1 MKQERKPRYAQI
13 GEDLRHRIA
22 SGELGPGDLLPS
34 EAQLSSAYEAS
45 RVTIRR
51 ALDALRT
58 EGLVDARQGFG
69 WFVATPPLRQ
79 SLARLGTIEEQL
91 AASGRSPERR
101 VLSFAYRLPP
111 TAVAELLEGDEVLEV
126 RRLNLADHQPFA
138 LVTVWCPR
146 ELADEL
152 SRAAVERQS
161 FIDLLPVEVGGA
173 HQAISATVASEPD
186 AAVLEVPVG
195 SPMLRAWRVTHDRGG
210 RAVLVA
216 EHLFPSHLT
225 EFVVD
230 LPHEDR
236 SMAATGMRLVV

>member
-13 GEDLRHRIA
+13 GEDLRQRIA
-22 SGELGPGDLLPS
+22 SGELGPGDVLPS
-34 EAQLSSAYEAS
+34 EAQLSGTYEAS

-51 ALDALRT
+51 ALDALRA

-69 WFVATPPLRQ
+69 WFVASPPLRQ

-91 AASGRSPERR
+91 AASGRAPQRR
-101 VLSFAYRLPP
+101 VLTFAYGEPP
-111 TAVAELLEGDEVLEV
+111 PDVAELLGGAEVLEV

-146 ELADEL
+146 DLAEEL

-161 FIDLLPVEVGGA
+161 FIDLLPIEVGGA
-173 HQAISATVASEPD
+173 HQTISATLASEVD
-186 AAVLEVPVG
+186 AGVLDVPVG
-195 SPMLRAWRVTHDRGG
+195 SPMLRAWRVTHDRSG
-210 RAVLVA
+210 RAVLAA

-236 SMAATGMRLVV
+236 SMAATGMRLVG